1 MKTSWWRYGFIGLA
15 FLAGCSEE
23 DLETS
28 NFGSDYYKNHY
39 TLMNAT
45 DYEIDFHM
53 ANTEL
58 DGDERDVENSKYFKK
73 TLAAGAAPVEITHEH
88 NVKRRISFYVAAR
101 NQLGLLDQKKVKVSN
116 DKNYHFLAWQ
126 HQGQVALNVFKQEK
140 DDRSSEFSVRIFA
153 ADAVNLEIEG
163 SPVSL
168 TSGML
173 SGRFYIDQCNG
184 GIMQNEQPISICD
197 ASFGRSY
204 LLVVDGD
211 GRQALYLE
219 Y

>member
-1 MKTSWWRYGFIGLA
+1 MKTSWWRYGFIGFA

-28 NFGSDYYKNHY
+28 NFGSDYYKNQY

-58 DGDERDVENSKYFKK
+58 DGDERDVENSKYLKY

-88 NVKRRISFYVAAR
+88 NIERQITFYAAAR
-101 NQLGLLDQKKVKVSN
+101 NQLGLLGREKFKVTN
-116 DKNYHFLAWQ
+116 DRDYHFLAWQ
-126 HQGQVALNVFKQEK
+126 HQGQIDVSIYEQAK
-140 DDRSSEFSVRIFA
+140 DDRGGEFAVRIFA
-153 ADAVNLEIEG
+153 ADPVNLTIEG
-163 SPVSL
+163 SPVAL
-168 TSGML
+168 TTGTM
-173 SGRFYIDQCNG
+173 SGRYFVDQCNG
-184 GIMQNEQPISICD
+184 GIQMNGQPISICD

-204 LLVVDGD
+204 LLVVDTD